1 MNSDMKAIVNKEYGV
16 PDVEKT
22 KKSNMLANVFAAEWL
37 IPVGLIMLSAIP
49 LISGALHMVELA
61 TGAEII
67 PNYERPSVSPLP
79 AILHVI
85 SVTLYSILGAFQ
97 FVPGFRRRRP
107 DWHRIAGRILIPSG
121 LIAALSGL
129 WMTHFYPFPD
139 NDGEIVYGLRLVFG
153 SAMFLSIVLGVAAI
167 RRWDIVQHRAW
178 MIRGYAIGLGAGT
191 QTLTQLPWVLIFG
204 MPGELPRALL
214 MGASWMINLAVAE
227 WIIRKQLTRPR
238 RTSS

>member
-1 MNSDMKAIVNKEYGV
+1 MNSDMKGMVHEESRFAQKSEGV
-16 PDVEKT
+16 
-22 KKSNMLANVFAAEWL
+22 ANVFAAEWL

-139 NDGEIVYGLRLVFG
+139 NDGEILYGIRLLFG

-191 QTLTQLPWVLIFG
+191 QTLTQLSWVLIFG

-214 MGASWMINLAVAE
+214 MGASWVINLAVAE
-227 WIIRKQLTRPR
+227 WIIRKRLTRAR
-238 RTSS
+238 HTSS

>member
-1 MNSDMKAIVNKEYGV
+1 MNSDMKGMVHEESRF
-16 PDVEKT
+16 P
-22 KKSNMLANVFAAEWL
+22 KKSEGVANVFTAEWL

-107 DWHRIAGRILIPSG
+107 DWHRIAGWILVPSG

-139 NDGEIVYGLRLVFG
+139 NDGELIYGFRLVFG

-178 MIRGYAIGLGAGT
+178 MMRGYAIGLGAGT
-191 QTLTQLPWVLIFG
+191 QTLTQLSWALIFG
-204 MPGELPRALL
+204 MPDELPRALL
-214 MGASWMINLAVAE
+214 MGASWVINLAVAE
-227 WIIRKQLTRPR
+227 WIIRKRLIRPR